1 MKMGCNIG
9 GEMII
14 LLCFADDTALL
25 APAWSALQSL
35 IDVLYTSADM
45 IIMKFSA

>member
-35 IDVLYTSADM
+35 IDVLY
-45 IIMKFSA
+45 ILPLI